1 MFARRLHVRSRAS
14 EECDSRSVEAV
25 LDAAAQRLGG
35 EPTAPAASREL
46 EANGVMWAWQMAQLS
61 DADWDRL
68 GVVSLGLKTAVK
80 AELMSPTP
88 AAVDGAPEPV
98 VTDRMRRFLLLPDAD
113 GGEAKPL
120 CEMSALF
127 LGLLTTPARERQAL
141 LLALCELLA
150 LISGLFLSTPFELLN
165 TDDAPSSPTAN
176 IWTAWPTR
184 AEFMGA
190 LAAIIFIANFM
201 IAMFAVV
208 MALYVAAAGHQA
220 DDRFCE
226 GVMGVLGVIFAIF
239 VLVDF
244 LPLLGLCFWRFFTDA
259 TSPYPMLG
267 CILGYNIINVAL
279 GSACQRFF
287 CGPLAL
293 EFYHTPKWF
302 IGLCRSHA
310 PLMGTTHLIA
320 EKPLKAAAE
329 RRAAMLRER
338 MMEARLGAGTG
349 TASAAVPADLLL
361 IGRSI

>member
-1 MFARRLHVRSRAS
+1 
-14 EECDSRSVEAV
+14 
-25 LDAAAQRLGG
+25 
-35 EPTAPAASREL
+35 
-46 EANGVMWAWQMAQLS
+46 MAHLS

-88 AAVDGAPEPV
+88 AAVDSALEPV
-98 VTDRMRRFLLLPDAD
+98 FTDRMRRFLLLPDAD

-120 CEMSALF
+120 REMSALF

-150 LISGLFLSTPFELLN
+150 LISGLFLSTPFELLS
-165 TDDAPSSPTAN
+165 TDDAPSSPAAN
-176 IWTAWPTR
+176 TWTVWPTR
-184 AEFMGA
+184 AEFMGS
-190 LAAIIFIANFM
+190 LAASIFIANFM
-201 IAMFAVV
+201 LAMFAVV

-226 GVMGVLGVIFAIF
+226 GVMGVLGVLMAVF

-244 LPLLGLCFWRFFTDA
+244 VPLLGLCFWRFFTDA

-267 CILGYNIINVAL
+267 CILVYNMINVAM
-279 GSACQRFF
+279 GTACQRFF

-302 IGLCRSHA
+302 IGLCRAHA

-320 EKPLKAAAE
+320 EKPLRAAAE

-338 MMEARLGAGTG
+338 LMDAGLGAGT
-349 TASAAVPADLLL
+349 APSAVPSDMLL